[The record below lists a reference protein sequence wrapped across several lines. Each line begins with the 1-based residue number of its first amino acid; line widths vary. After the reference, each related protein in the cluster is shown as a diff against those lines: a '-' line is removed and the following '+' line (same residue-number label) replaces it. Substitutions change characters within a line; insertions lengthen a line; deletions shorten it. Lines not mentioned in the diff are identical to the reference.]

1 MSTGCSHVKGR
12 ELSNWFE
19 GLASKYPAEK
29 AKAAGKSKKTA
40 PVGA

>member
-1 MSTGCSHVKGR
+1 VNANQIQFKVCFLGQIP
-12 ELSNWFE
+12 NF
-19 GLASKYPAEK
+19 KYPAEK